1 MGRGRSLVGRLIFT
15 AEPATQTS
23 SVDSSVDFLTSIETQ
38 PFWGDFSVL
47 GRRRGGEGEEGGRRG
62 EGGEGGEGEREE
74 KEGGEGLVTCNDSV
88 IHDDKHRH

>member
-38 PFWGDFSVL
+38 PFWAIF
-47 GRRRGGEGEEGGRRG
+47 RCW
-62 EGGEGGEGEREE
+62 EGGEEE
-74 KEGGEGLVTCNDSV
+74 KEKKEEGEGREGKEGKERGKRRREERDL
-88 IHDDKHRH
+88 